1 MEMLSLEAIKEY
13 RAQTFRTSAGLRLK
27 SMAEAVGFI
36 NSCGFAFFWPNA
48 ERPLPSLW
56 AAVAGDRPVP
66 DEHDD
71 PAHITWD
78 WKDKALGQRLWYY
91 GRVLAQRNAMISLA
105 LLPCF
110 YALSPNYG
118 DPENDYLE
126 QYAAGQLTQEARLVY
141 ETLLKHGPL
150 DTLMLRREAHLSSPE
165 SDHRF
170 NRALNQLQMEYK
182 VLPVGVAEVG
192 AWRYAFVYELTNR
205 HYPDLVSQA
214 GAITEPEARRILLE
228 RYFKMVGAARLTDIT
243 RLFRWRP
250 DDTARTLNKLVAVGE
265 LRCGLAVADQK
276 GEWFAD
282 SALKI
287 KPPDQLEA

>member
-110 YALSPNYG
+110 YALSPIT
-118 DPENDYLE
+118 
-126 QYAAGQLTQEARLVY
+126 AIRKTIIWSS
-141 ETLLKHGPL
+141 
-150 DTLMLRREAHLSSPE
+150 MLPASSP
-165 SDHRF
+165 R
-170 NRALNQLQMEYK
+170 K
-182 VLPVGVAEVG
+182 
-192 AWRYAFVYELTNR
+192 
-205 HYPDLVSQA
+205 PDWSM
-214 GAITEPEARRILLE
+214 RR
-228 RYFKMVGAARLTDIT
+228 
-243 RLFRWRP
+243 
-250 DDTARTLNKLVAVGE
+250 
-265 LRCGLAVADQK
+265 C
-276 GEWFAD
+276 
-282 SALKI
+282 
-287 KPPDQLEA
+287 